1 MIRSFIHAVFM
12 MLPVQERMRVATW
25 RFRKVRENFYRE
37 TRLDVA
43 VKGLRNRETLLER
56 LTTLEQRNRSRKTLV
71 WPVFQAIARRMRA
84 GDDFALA
91 IRPFIPT
98 DEYALLELAGSST
111 REDAAVR
118 GLELAEMAANA
129 KRVLSGTTS
138 TQLAYPAFLLVYLY
152 SFCMLFG
159 GAIFPQVR
167 DVRPLED
174 WPGAGQVLYAFDTF
188 CYEYWWLSAAIVVGA
203 VFSYV
208 SSLRRWTGEMRNR
221 LDAAPLMW
229 RNRRDLRAALLIVS
243 LSGLF
248 DSGLTLRAALDRLTR
263 TADPWLRWHLNRMSR
278 RLTETPDEPMRAL
291 DTGIFS
297 ESIVD
302 TITDAAG
309 RDQFVQAIKDLGRDS
324 LSRVVENVRRN
335 AKITHYVLLG
345 LAATLFLTL
354 GVGSYV
360 MTGAASLD
368 TSVVQ
373 SSTTFTAH

>member
-1 MIRSFIHAVFM
+1 MRGLVHSLFM
-12 MLPVQERMRVATW
+12 MLPPHERMRVATW
-25 RFRKVRENFYRE
+25 RFRKVRESFYRE

-56 LTTLEQRNRSRKTLV
+56 LTTLELRSRSRKSLV
-71 WPVFQAIARRMRA
+71 WPVFQSIGRRMRA
-84 GDDFALA
+84 GDDFAQA
-91 IRPFIPT
+91 IRSFIPV

-111 REDAAVR
+111 KEDAAVR
-118 GLELAEMAANA
+118 GLELAEMAASA
-129 KRVLSGTTS
+129 KRILSGTTS
-138 TQLAYPAFLLVYLY
+138 AQMAYPAFLLIYLY

-159 GAIFPQVR
+159 GAIFPQVV
-167 DVRPLED
+167 DVRPLD
-174 WPGAGQVLYAFDTF
+174 QWPGAGQVLYAIDTF
-188 CYEYWWLSAAIVVGA
+188 CYEYWWLSGAVVAGA
-203 VFSYV
+203 VFSYF
-208 SSLRRWTGEMRNR
+208 STLRRWTGNLRNR

-278 RLTETPDEPMRAL
+278 RLTQAPDEPMRAL

-302 TITDAAG
+302 TITDASG

-345 LAATLFLTL
+345 LAAIAFLVI

-368 TSVVQ
+368 TSTFQ
-373 SSTTFTAH
+373 SPTTITAH

>member
-1 MIRSFIHAVFM
+1 MIRSFIHTLFM
-12 MLPVQERMRVATW
+12 LLPQQERMRVATW

-71 WPVFQAIARRMRA
+71 WPVFQAIALRMRA
-84 GDDFALA
+84 GDNFALA
-91 IRPFIPT
+91 IQPFIPG
-98 DEYALLELAGSST
+98 DEYALLKLAGSST
-111 REDAAVR
+111 KEDAAIR

-138 TQLAYPAFLLVYLY
+138 TQMAYPAFLLVYLY

-167 DVRPLED
+167 DVRPLEE
-174 WPGAGQVLYAFDTF
+174 WPGAGQMLYAFDTF

-203 VFSYV
+203 VFSYF
-208 SSLRRWTGEMRNR
+208 SSLSRWTGEMRNR

-248 DSGLTLRAALDRLTR
+248 DSGLTLRAALDQLTR
-263 TADPWLRWHLNRMSR
+263 TADPWLRWHLSRMGR
-278 RLTETPDEPMRAL
+278 RLTETPDKPMRAL

-368 TSVVQ
+368 TSAVQ
-373 SSTTFTAH
+373 SSNTFTAH

>member
-1 MIRSFIHAVFM
+1 VIRSFIHALFM
-12 MLPVQERMRVATW
+12 MLPQQERMRVATW

-56 LTTLEQRNRSRKTLV
+56 LTTLEQRNRSRKTQV

-84 GDDFALA
+84 GDDFAMA

-111 REDAAVR
+111 REDAGVR

-129 KRVLSGTTS
+129 KRILSGTTS
-138 TQLAYPAFLLVYLY
+138 TQMAYPAFLLIYLY

-167 DVRPLED
+167 DVRPLEE
-174 WPGAGQVLYAFDTF
+174 WPGAGQVLYVFDTF
-188 CYEYWWLSAAIVVGA
+188 CYEYWWLSTALVVGA
-203 VFSYV
+203 VFSYF
-208 SSLRRWTGEMRNR
+208 SSLRRWTGDMRNR
-221 LDAAPLMW
+221 FDAAPLMW

-263 TADPWLRWHLNRMSR
+263 TADPWLKWHLNRMSL
-278 RLTETPDEPMRAL
+278 RLTDTPDEPMRAL

-302 TITDAAG
+302 TFTDAAG

-345 LAATLFLTL
+345 LAATLFLTF

-368 TSVVQ
+368 TSAVQ